1 MTNLLNTV
9 SIEPH
14 TNVFSSPIYISACMD
29 YDAVKLIVNILQY
42 NYPETL
48 SVALI
53 LNAPMLF
60 SACWA
65 VIKPWLDPVT
75 AAKCVFV
82 KT

>member
-1 MTNLLNTV
+1 
-9 SIEPH
+9 
-14 TNVFSSPIYISACMD
+14 MD

-48 SVALI
+48 SVGLI